1 MFETAFTLGLTHF
14 ARSLSTPERLQRRT
28 GRNAALEAWRLR
40 NTGLDALFYDVRSLT
55 ADEVFY
61 VSDSIAAE
69 GLIMIVPPTGGPM
82 LTICDTIEE
91 YMLRG
96 GAEVHVMAIAGIGGS
111 ALGAAAFARN
121 IADAVGEPVAAVVS
135 GYGLGDII
143 NEAIGGAFLFG
154 WLGAVRHECQ
164 VVDDVVGRPHL
175 GAWSDRHVPST
186 EPRRTCL
193 DVDTV
198 QALLSDPRLS
208 FHLLAGHSKGNLVLS
223 EALHALKGE
232 YPAHLK
238 ALGQRARIV
247 TFGARIPM
255 PPECAEIIDV
265 MGELDWYGE
274 MNSRPRMASEVRV
287 PLAGHSTNTDLVGS
301 LPVTA
306 ILQDITQ
313 HQAEVPEPKPEAPD
327 AAEPAPPEPP
337 KLVAVPKVEPPAEEK
352 PEAIVAAAAAL
363 ATVPLEVVAEA
374 PAKLVE
380 AVAPTPKPVAPK
392 VKAAPAA
399 KGKVAAGKVTSPA
412 PTPAPEA
419 TGDRAPPA
427 RRTASPKAK
436 KPK

>member
-28 GRNAALEAWRLR
+28 GRNAALEGWRLR
-40 NTGLDALFYDVRSLT
+40 NTGLDALFYDVKSLT
-55 ADEVFY
+55 SDEVFY

-96 GAEVHVMAIAGIGGS
+96 GADVHVMAIAGIGGS

-143 NEAIGGAFLFG
+143 NEAVGGAFLFG
-154 WLGAVRHECQ
+154 WLGAMRHECQ

-175 GAWSDRHVPST
+175 GAWSDRHVPSA
-186 EPRRTCL
+186 EPRHTCL

-198 QALLSDPRLS
+198 QALLADPRLS

-223 EALHALKGE
+223 QALHALGAE

-238 ALGQRARIV
+238 ALGQRTRIV

-274 MNSRPRMASEVRV
+274 MNSKPRIESDIRV
-287 PLAGHSTNTDLVGS
+287 PLAGHSTNTDLIGS

-313 HQAEVPEPKPEAPD
+313 HQAEAPEPEAPD
-327 AAEPAPPEPP
+327 AAEPALPEPP
-337 KLVAVPKVEPPAEEK
+337 KLVAVQKVEPPTEEK

-380 AVAPTPKPVAPK
+380 AVAPTAKPVAPK

-399 KGKVAAGKVTSPA
+399 KGKAAAGK
-412 PTPAPEA
+412 
-419 TGDRAPPA
+419 
-427 RRTASPKAK
+427 RTASPKAK
-436 KPK
+436 TPK